1 MFVQYSFV
9 HPRQEPMM
17 IAERRPFTMSPSLV
31 VATGLCSM
39 VVTACAFML
48 S

>member
-9 HPRQEPMM
+9 QPRRQPMM
-17 IAERRPFTMSPSLV
+17 GEVHPPFEMSPSLV

-39 VVTACAFML
+39 LMTACAFL
-48 S
+48 WA

>member
-9 HPRQEPMM
+9 QPRQQPMM
-17 IAERRPFTMSPSLV
+17 SEDHRAFEMGPSLV

-39 VVTACAFML
+39 LVTACAFL
-48 S
+48 WS